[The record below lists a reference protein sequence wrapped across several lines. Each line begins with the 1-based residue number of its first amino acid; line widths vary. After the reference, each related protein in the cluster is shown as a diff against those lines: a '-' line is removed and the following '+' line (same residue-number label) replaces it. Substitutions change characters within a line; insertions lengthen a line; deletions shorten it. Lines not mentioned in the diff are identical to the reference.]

1 MAIEIDVKITDKT
14 REEIRDLVRET
25 IREELDRLPLGTV
38 LYSYP
43 TRRTYETTPAW
54 DALLDSVSYWS
65 K

>member
-1 MAIEIDVKITDKT
+1 MAIEIEVKITDET
-14 REEIRDLVRET
+14 REKIRALAREAV
-25 IREELDRLPLGTV
+25 REELDRLPLGTV
-38 LYSYP
+38 LYTYP